1 MENLNYITEVDIL
14 DESKE
19 NFLIYAE
26 EVLTDRA
33 IPSAEDGLLSVHRKL
48 LWTMEDCLNMDSSSK
63 YKKSASIVGTTLAT
77 SYYHGDSACYGAMCK
92 IAQPY
97 LMRYPLVDGDGN
109 LGSQEANG
117 MEAASRYTNARPSK
131 YADLMMKDYNKN
143 VVMTKPTYNNEYLE
157 PVVLPSFFP
166 NAIVNGRESI
176 GISMSHNSLPH
187 NLTEVCNA
195 LIAYIKGDIK
205 NTDDL
210 MKYIKGPDFP
220 LGGTITNGKDI
231 LYALATG
238 HSQNS
243 LKVRGDYE
251 IKGQTIT
258 FTSIPYRTY
267 RNKIKEQIN
276 ENIEVFENFI
286 SDFNDE
292 SSVGNN
298 KLVFEVKRGVS
309 PLRAL
314 NKLFELTDLE
324 TTLSYNMNFIVN
336 GTPKMCSMIDLIV
349 AYYEHQ
355 TNVFLKA
362 TEFDKEKAEARK
374 HIIEGLLKAINQ
386 IDEVIKLIK
395 ESDDKT
401 DANNKLMLLLEI
413 DKIQANAI
421 LDMKLSRL
429 TQLDNQELIK
439 ESHEKELIII
449 ECDKII
455 NNKEYRD
462 NKLIEQIE
470 ELKSKYGDNRKTI
483 ITNIE
488 ITKEEKEIA
497 HVEPEKVVVVMT
509 KSGNIKR
516 IPATSFKEQNRNTK
530 GVKLQKDD
538 ITDAIIR
545 TNTVDNLLLFTNKG
559 KVYKLLVDNIP
570 VGTNTST
577 GTNVNNLIEF
587 EENEEVSVIYSL
599 YRESKAKFVLFVT
612 TNGLMKKVPIED
624 FTSMRKRCGVQA
636 IKFNDG
642 DSLAAVSLLND
653 EELLIIT
660 EQSYV
665 IRINSNF
672 DYSSRAAKG
681 IKGINLGEGDRV
693 ITALPI
699 REKTDTLAIFN
710 NKGLAKRV
718 DLSELNLQNRGGKG
732 LKINKTNIL
741 TNAATLVDETDS
753 LLLTGTT
760 NSICISAKD
769 IPLLSRTASGNSM
782 IKDDVVIQITK
793 I

>member
-1 MENLNYITEVDIL
+1 
-14 DESKE
+14 
-19 NFLIYAE
+19 
-26 EVLTDRA
+26 
-33 IPSAEDGLLSVHRKL
+33 
-48 LWTMEDCLNMDSSSK
+48 
-63 YKKSASIVGTTLAT
+63 
-77 SYYHGDSACYGAMCK
+77 
-92 IAQPY
+92 
-97 LMRYPLVDGDGN
+97 
-109 LGSQEANG
+109 
-117 MEAASRYTNARPSK
+117 
-131 YADLMMKDYNKN
+131 
-143 VVMTKPTYNNEYLE
+143 
-157 PVVLPSFFP
+157 
-166 NAIVNGRESI
+166 
-176 GISMSHNSLPH
+176 MSHNSLPH

-195 LIAYIKGDIK
+195 IVAYIKGNIN

-210 MKYIKGPDFP
+210 IKYIKGPDFP
-220 LGGTITNGKDI
+220 LGGTIINGKDI

-298 KLVFEVKRGVS
+298 KLVFEVKCGIS

-349 AYYEHQ
+349 AYYQHQ

-374 HIIEGLLKAINQ
+374 HIIEGLLKAIDQ

-395 ESDDKT
+395 ESSNKA
-401 DANNKLMLLLEI
+401 DANNKLILLLEI
-413 DKIQANAI
+413 DEIQANAI
-421 LDMKLSRL
+421 LDMKLSKL
-429 TQLDNQELIK
+429 TQLDNKELIK
-439 ESHEKELIII
+439 ELREKELIII
-449 ECDKII
+449 ECNKII
-455 NNKEYRD
+455 SNKEYRD

-470 ELKSKYGDNRKTI
+470 ELKSKYGDDRKTI

-488 ITKEEKEIA
+488 ISKEENEIA

-516 IPATSFKEQNRNTK
+516 IPATAFREQNRNTK

-538 ITDAIIR
+538 ITEAVIR
-545 TNTVDNLLLFTNKG
+545 TNTIDNLLLFTNKG
-559 KVYKLLVDNIP
+559 KVYRLLVDNIP
-570 VGTNTST
+570 VGTNTSA
-577 GTNVNNLIEF
+577 GTNVNNLVEF

-599 YRESKAKFVLFVT
+599 YRDSSAKYVLFVT

-624 FTSMRKRCGVQA
+624 FTGMRKRTGAQA
-636 IKFNDG
+636 IKFNEG
-642 DSLAAVSLLND
+642 DSLAAVSLLKD
-653 EELLIIT
+653 EEILIIT
-660 EQSYV
+660 EQSYI

-672 DYSSRAAKG
+672 DYASRVAKG
-681 IKGINLGEGDRV
+681 IKAINLGNGDKV

-699 REKTDTLAIFN
+699 REKTDALAVFN
-710 NKGLAKRV
+710 NKGLAKRI
-718 DLSELNLQNRGGKG
+718 DLSELSLQNRGGKG
-732 LKINKTNIL
+732 VKINKTNIL
-741 TNAATLVDETDS
+741 TNAATLVAESDS
-753 LLLTGTT
+753 LLLNGTT
-760 NSICISAKD
+760 NSICISAAD
-769 IPLLSRTASGNSM
+769 IPLLSRAASGNTM